1 MKENYVVQALD
12 DGYGDFKFDSLG
24 KPELIPA
31 FVSSFKKRGDDDFS
45 TGKAKDLKY
54 VAAEVNGMKYVVGD
68 YAMKLD
74 PNIKWTGGENKHADN
89 KFPILLKT
97 TLGMMCPGN
106 KSTVDLLMMNLPI
119 KYDTEDRRRA
129 LTSMVKGTH
138 EIAISTDGV
147 NFSKKI
153 ITVEEVMIK
162 KQPFGSLCDIMLNS
176 VGEIEDYNVAKD
188 FNVIVD
194 IGARTLNILTIS
206 ALDPVPELTTQTSD
220 GMYTSYMQVGAY
232 LEEQFGGIIPDGKLP
247 LIVKEKSLR
256 GLDLTPLIDRVY
268 ENHAHTILNT
278 LDKLFINSWN
288 FVSNVIFTG
297 GGAEVLKP
305 YFHNKLPGI
314 NTVYLDR
321 YSNVRGLRKYGLRM
335 AKKKQPNIAATIGSK
350 SINA

>member
-1 MKENYVVQALD
+1 MKENSVVQALD

-24 KPELIPA
+24 NPELVPA
-31 FVSSFKKRGDDDFS
+31 FVTSFRKKGDDDFS
-45 TGKAKDLKY
+45 TGKTKDIRY
-54 VAAEVNGMKYVVGD
+54 VAAEVDGVKYVVGD

-74 PNIKWTGGENKHADN
+74 PNIKWTGGENKHSDN

-97 TLGMMCPGN
+97 ALGLMCSGN
-106 KSTVDLLMMNLPI
+106 KGTVDTLMMNLPI
-119 KYDTEDRRRA
+119 KYDTEDRRKA
-129 LTSMVKGTH
+129 LTDIARGTH
-138 EIAISTDGV
+138 EIAISADGV

-153 ITVEEVMIK
+153 ITVDEVVIK

-176 VGEIEDYNVAKD
+176 VGDIEDYNVAKD

-194 IGARTLNILTIS
+194 IGARTLNILTVS

-220 GMYTSYMQVGAY
+220 GMFTSYMQVGSY
-232 LEEQFGGIIPDGKLP
+232 LEQKFGGLIPDGKLP
-247 LIVKEKSLR
+247 LIMKDKSLR

-268 ENHAHTILNT
+268 ENHANTIINT

-305 YFHNKLPGI
+305 YFLNKLPGV

-321 YSNVRGLRKYGLRM
+321 YSNVRGLRKYGLR
-335 AKKKQPNIAATIGSK
+335 ASKKKQVNVSATIGNRK
-350 SINA
+350 Y